1 MRFIVISLTFIF
13 ILSLFSCAPQTRRG
27 KIGQTGEIGTPGE
40 QGPPGEAGLLGELG
54 PPGPPGP
61 KGLPGES
68 IPPELLN
75 ELRVALDELTKPEM
89 ISETIVSSVSY
100 SFGIAPPIMGFAVLT
115 NYGNVYLMQNR
126 NPITIGSVFNF
137 SVRIDDRTD
146 FISLTSLPGAD
157 GTKQFYLA
165 VTSSGH
171 HFFSEDLKKWKSQS
185 IVPFNK

>member
-13 ILSLFSCAPQTRRG
+13 ILSLFSCAPQARRG
-27 KIGQTGEIGTPGE
+27 KIGQTGEMGTPGE
-40 QGPPGEAGLLGELG
+40 QGPPGEAGPPGEQG

-61 KGLPGES
+61 KGPPGES

-75 ELRVALDELTKPEM
+75 ELRAALDELTEPEM
-89 ISETIVSSVSY
+89 IPETIVSSVSY

-115 NYGNVYLMQNR
+115 NYGNVYLMKNR
-126 NPITIGSVFNF
+126 NPVTIGNVFNF

-157 GTKQFYLA
+157 GTKQFYIA

>member
-13 ILSLFSCAPQTRRG
+13 ILSLFSCAPLAHRG
-27 KIGQTGEIGTPGE
+27 EIGQTGEMGPPGE
-40 QGPPGEAGLLGELG
+40 QGPPGEAGPPGEQ
-54 PPGPPGP
+54 GPPGP
-61 KGLPGES
+61 KGPPGES

-75 ELRVALDELTKPEM
+75 ELRAALDELAKPEM

-126 NPITIGSVFNF
+126 NPVTIGSVFNF

-157 GTKQFYLA
+157 ATKQFYLA
-165 VTSSGH
+165 VSSSGNH
-171 HFFSEDLKKWKSQS
+171 YYSEDLKK
-185 IVPFNK
+185 